1 MGEIK
6 NLLTERLKGH
16 PEEWPAFHA
25 EYVALCD
32 EELSRLR
39 SANEAH
45 QEAWDDVVD
54 AISKFQPDHKGS
66 LMEMLSDL
74 GEERDRLRNAHE
86 TLRDELGELRSK
98 LAQAEAD
105 KARMEAKGQDL
116 RDSLVKIRCADCAE
130 HGYTAEKMDC
140 PVCAEG
146 MRRIWDW
153 YAALS
158 SPGTAL
164 EAVRE
169 VINRLE
175 EGSHRATEDGDQL
188 GEEWF
193 DELAANLRTA
203 FGLEVRP

>member
-1 MGEIK
+1 MRAEI
-6 NLLTERLKGH
+6 NT
-16 PEEWPAFHA
+16 
-25 EYVALCD
+25 
-32 EELSRLR
+32 LR
-39 SANEAH
+39 AANEEY

-54 AISKFQPDHKGS
+54 TISKFQPDHKGT

-74 GEERDRLRNAHE
+74 GKERDRLRNTHE
-86 TLRDELGELRSK
+86 ALRDELGEVRRR

-105 KARMEAKGQDL
+105 KARMAAKGQDL

-140 PVCAEG
+140 PVCAES

-153 YAALS
+153 YAALA
-158 SPGTAL
+158 PGTAL
-164 EAVRE
+164 EAVRF
-169 VINRLE
+169 VIDRLE

-193 DELAANLRTA
+193 DELAANLRAA
-203 FGLEVRP
+203 FHLETKP